1 MPKFGF
7 RLLIVVAFCAACAAK
22 TAECQDIVSEHFPQR
37 QDLTIVCWSIPEQAD
52 GYLSQV
58 AVLQIDGR
66 ATATLLWQ
74 SPLTYAYSPKI
85 RFIEEIRTQDL
96 PLALVE
102 RQTGAASS
110 QLDVIGKRA
119 GRVERL
125 LELDGF
131 KFDVERLDGANLPFI
146 IAHSDPNILDVP
158 AIYRWNGVRFVD
170 DSRSH
175 PGYYRNLLSQDRR
188 TLPENSSGVALV
200 DLSRIAILAGDPSG
214 ARRILNDAL
223 ATERN
228 KGDAADKETLRL
240 INQALRAL
248 TPPTR

>member
-1 MPKFGF
+1 M
-7 RLLIVVAFCAACAAK
+7 VAFCAACAAK
-22 TAECQDIVSEHFPQR
+22 TGECQDIVSEHFPQR
-37 QDLTIVCWSIPEQAD
+37 QDLTILCWSIPEQAD
-52 GYLSQV
+52 GYLSQID
-58 AVLQIDGR
+58 VLRIDSR
-66 ATATLLWQ
+66 AMASLLWQ
-74 SPLTYAYSPKI
+74 SPLAYAYSPKI

-131 KFDVERLDGANLPFI
+131 KFDVEHLDGAKLPFI
-146 IAHSDPNILDVP
+146 IVHSDANILDVP

-175 PGYYRNLLSQDRR
+175 AGYYRDLLSEDRR
-188 TLPENSSGVALV
+188 TLPANASGVVLV
-200 DLSRIAILAGDPSG
+200 NLSRIAMLAGDRSE
-214 ARRILNDAL
+214 ARTILNDAL
-223 ATERN
+223 ASERS
-228 KGDAADKETLRL
+228 KGDGANKETLRL
-240 INQALRAL
+240 VYKALQALTSA
-248 TPPTR
+248 TR

>member
-1 MPKFGF
+1 MPSQLF
-7 RLLIVVAFCAACAAK
+7 RLLMMIAFCAACAAK

-37 QDLTIVCWSIPEQAD
+37 QDLTILCWSIPEQAD

-66 ATATLLWQ
+66 AMATLLWQ

-85 RFIEEIRTQDL
+85 RFIKEIKTQDL

-102 RQTGAASS
+102 RQTGATSS

-131 KFDVERLDGANLPFI
+131 KFDVAHLDGAKLPFI
-146 IAHSDPNILDVP
+146 IAHSDANILDVP
-158 AIYRWNGVRFVD
+158 AIYRWNGVRFME

-175 PGYYRNLLSQDRR
+175 AGYYRDCRSK
-188 TLPENSSGVALV
+188 
-200 DLSRIAILAGDPSG
+200 IG
-214 ARRILNDAL
+214 ARFR
-223 ATERN
+223 TM
-228 KGDAADKETLRL
+228 
-240 INQALRAL
+240 RAE
-248 TPPTR
+248 